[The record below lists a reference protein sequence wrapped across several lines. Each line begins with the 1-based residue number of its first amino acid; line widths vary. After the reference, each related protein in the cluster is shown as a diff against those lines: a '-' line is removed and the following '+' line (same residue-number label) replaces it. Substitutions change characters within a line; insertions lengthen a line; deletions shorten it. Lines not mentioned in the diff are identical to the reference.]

1 MRILITVEFYYP
13 SVGGAQKVVSEIA
26 EQLAKKN
33 KVYVATSQIYQNQKK
48 KEIINSVNV
57 RRFDIKGNYIENF
70 TGEKK
75 NYIKFLKKNKFDVIL
90 FYAAQQWTFDLA
102 LDILESIKSRK
113 IFCPCGFSRINKI
126 SYQSYFIKIA
136 KCINVFD
143 KVIFHSNQY
152 QDYFYLKKFLEKK
165 KISIIPNA
173 ADINFLDL
181 KKESVFKDFK
191 IFLNVSNY
199 IPGKRQDL
207 SIFIAFIISLFV
219 KKKIRFYFV
228 GNIIEANN
236 FIKSLIYCLFYYYL
250 NLLRIIFN
258 LFFENKKIFF
268 LKNLSRDEVIA
279 FYKRSDYFI
288 FSSSVECSPIVIFEA
303 LAAGLPFF
311 SLKAG
316 NIEEICHKTKAG
328 ICNRSL
334 IKLSFAII
342 RILDNAKKLNKMS
355 KNGISNFK
363 RIYNWKIVVKKYE
376 NIILK

>member
-1 MRILITVEFYYP
+1 MKILITVEFYYP

-102 LDILESIKSRK
+102 LDILENIKSRK

-165 KISIIPNA
+165 KISVIPNA
-173 ADINFLDL
+173 ADINFLDQ
-181 KKESVFKDFK
+181 KKERVFKDFK
-191 IFLNVSNY
+191 IFLNVSNF

-228 GNIIEANN
+228 GNIIKANN
-236 FIKSLIYCLFYYYL
+236 FIKSLLYCCFYYYL
-250 NLLRIIFN
+250 NLLRIFFN

-268 LKNLSRDEVIA
+268 LKNLSRDEVVA

-288 FSSSVECSPIVIFEA
+288 FSSRVECSPIVIFEA

-316 NIEEICHKTKAG
+316 NIEEICHNTKAG
-328 ICNRSL
+328 ICNKSL

-363 RIYNWKIVVKKYE
+363 RIYNWKRVVKKYE